1 MPLQGT
7 LDIPQPTTAVD
18 HDLDIIILSR
28 GFHNG
33 VANNKHFLAL
43 E

>member
-7 LDIPQPTTAVD
+7 LDILQSTTAVD

-28 GFHNG
+28 DFIMM
-33 VANNKHFLAL
+33 
-43 E
+43 